1 MRKNNMK
8 VLDIVYSMD
17 YKVKR
22 WICGIFVDAVF
33 RQLWQ
38 AKLYKVLGLI

>member
-1 MRKNNMK
+1 MGRNNMK

-22 WICGIFVDAVF
+22 WICANFVDAVF
-33 RQLWQ
+33 RQL
-38 AKLYKVLGLI
+38 